1 MAIMPHYKSQ
11 KKMDSKLLLR
21 YVMEKADRNER
32 RQVVDWLNESPQNM
46 ERFSSLK
53 AQFVFSSLPD
63 TILPEKKHR
72 LISFVSRAAAILFI
86 PLLAGSIYLFVQHRD
101 AVRKYDDTARQ
112 VEKLQSQAPGS
123 ITYIA
128 NAGTKSTVM
137 LPDSSIV
144 RLNGESRLIVPQSFG
159 TEAREL
165 FLSGQG
171 YFEVRHHEDWPMLIH
186 TSKDL
191 TVKVLGTTF
200 DLSAYEND
208 ESVKLTLIEGKVVI
222 KEDKAVAEYEVKPHQ
237 EINIPDSPAPGEL
250 QTPVIKRADI
260 QKNTAWINGELI
272 FDNTPMTDVVK
283 QLERWYGVNIH
294 VLNDD
299 ILNYRFTATFSTES
313 ITRVLDLIRFS
324 SMLEYEING
333 KDVLIRHSRK
343 KA

>member
-1 MAIMPHYKSQ
+1 
-11 KKMDSKLLLR
+11 MDSKLLLR
-21 YVMEKADRNER
+21 YVMDKADRNER
-32 RQVVDWLNESPQNM
+32 RQVVEWLRESPENM

-53 AQFVFSSLPD
+53 AQFVFSTFPD
-63 TILPEKKHR
+63 TILPEKKQR
-72 LISFVSRAAAILFI
+72 LMSFVSRAAAILFI
-86 PLLAGSIYLFVQHRD
+86 PLLAGSIYLFVQHRV
-101 AVRKYDDTARQ
+101 AVRKYSDTARQ
-112 VEKLQSQAPGS
+112 VERLQSQNPGS

-137 LPDSSIV
+137 LPDSSVV
-144 RLNGESRLIVPQSFG
+144 RLNGESKLIVPQNFG
-159 TEAREL
+159 AEAREL

-171 YFEVRHHEDWPMLIH
+171 YFEVRHHDDWPMLIH
-186 TSKDL
+186 TAKGL

-200 DLSAYEND
+200 DLSAYEDD
-208 ESVKLTLIEGKVVI
+208 EAVKLTLVEGKVI
-222 KEDKAVAEYEVKPHQ
+222 IREDKTSSEMAVKPQQ
-237 EINIPDSPAPGEL
+237 EINIPDLPDSDGL
-250 QTPVIKRADI
+250 HLKPVVKKANV
-260 QKNTAWINGELI
+260 QQNTAWINGELV

-333 KDVLIRHSRK
+333 KEVLIRHSHK